1 MEEEEGEEEKEA
13 RKTEMEEKDEEQRFF
28 IDNADHYQK
37 RLNERRKVLKKWW
50 DEEFSCFGGEFPNK
64 RRRRQPTSAELRL
77 FFEEMLGPDRSA
89 LLAER
94 QKKQADTLR
103 WLILNP
109 DKITESSLKY
119 ALVAARHI
127 IKSTSTPSD

>member
-64 RRRRQPTSAELRL
+64 RRRRQPTSAELRP

-94 QKKQADTLR
+94 QKKTSGYIAMAYLESRENYGKQS
-103 WLILNP
+103 
-109 DKITESSLKY
+109 KICSCGGQTYNQINLHAK
-119 ALVAARHI
+119 
-127 IKSTSTPSD
+127 